1 MVTRPVTLTLLA
13 PAGSDSK
20 ARALVSVRTLGIVDA
35 LDVSL
40 AGLEPE
46 TEYGLIVAHSPK
58 PPYADATHLLDMKTN
73 KKGGGGGA
81 AIGPVREIVV
91 PGTTPSD
98 KPRYLIIVPAKDRSA
113 SPLLVGKVGP

>member
-1 MVTRPVTLTLLA
+1 MIDAVSRRSLGRIPIGQAPQALVYVSNAVPQGSGTTNLKPLAEVMRPLTLTLLA

-46 TEYGLIVAHSPK
+46 TQYALVVASAPM
-58 PPYADATHLLDMKTN
+58 PPYGGTTHLVDMKTN
-73 KKGGGGGA
+73 KKGGGGG
-81 AIGPVREIVV
+81 
-91 PGTTPSD
+91 S
-98 KPRYLIIVPAKDRSA
+98 
-113 SPLLVGKVGP
+113 